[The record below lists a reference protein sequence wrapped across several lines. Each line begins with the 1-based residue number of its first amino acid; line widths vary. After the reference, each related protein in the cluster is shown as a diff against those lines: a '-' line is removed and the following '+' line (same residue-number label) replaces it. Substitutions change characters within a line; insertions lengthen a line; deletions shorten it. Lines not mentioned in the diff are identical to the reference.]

1 MCEKKN
7 VKGDCKM
14 SLFFEVLT
22 PCMSLFALIVS
33 VATLYFSVKSVSVQ
47 TAEYE
52 YKIAPKI
59 ELTASITLADV
70 LVDGVEKK
78 LPLLQSF
85 HVKGIEEHNLDELF
99 LIDPRFRV
107 QKIDKEN
114 ICKSVEEYFSESI
127 KEHEIPDFLDTVND
141 VYYYYRFLVVK
152 SLDGTTDIRVLYFK
166 SSSMDLTEKTGV
178 FGFSDLDKTMMLD
191 FEKGHLGDPL
201 YAGER
206 KIAEQYREI
215 TEFLE

>member
-1 MCEKKN
+1 M
-7 VKGDCKM
+7 
-14 SLFFEVLT
+14 
-22 PCMSLFALIVS
+22 
-33 VATLYFSVKSVSVQ
+33 
-47 TAEYE
+47 
-52 YKIAPKI
+52 
-59 ELTASITLADV
+59 
-70 LVDGVEKK
+70 
-78 LPLLQSF
+78 
-85 HVKGIEEHNLDELF
+85 
-99 LIDPRFRV
+99 
-107 QKIDKEN
+107 
-114 ICKSVEEYFSESI
+114 EEYFSESI

-166 SSSMDLTEKTGV
+166 SSSMDLTGKTGV

-206 KIAEQYREI
+206 KIAEQYQEI